1 MASRTHLFAFAAA
14 AGAATLAT
22 YLYMDRKRTASN
34 QTAATTSTQT
44 RTTTTAATPA
54 TPAAQSPSQP
64 LRAPV
69 LLPPLPPALAAPLR
83 SGQLSTLTDLDLR
96 DCDLAALPAAIGGCS
111 NLRTLELGGNRNLAT
126 LPDELALCARLEV
139 LFILG
144 SDKLVEVP
152 RVLGRMPSLTRLGLR
167 SNAIATIAADA
178 LPPNVE
184 HLILTSNRLTTIDV
198 AVFDRLTKVRK
209 LMLANNAI
217 KRLPAAGVAKLRS
230 LELLRLANNR
240 LEVLPVELFQLP
252 RLAWLA
258 LHGNPMTAAARPTRR
273 VPSVEAKAVT
283 VDMSAVGELGE
294 GASGKV
300 RAGTWR
306 GRAVAAKY
314 FKGGDESSDGRALD
328 EVALF
333 AAVGDDHPS
342 ITSCVAVLDAPG
354 EPLGVLMERL
364 PDDHTDL
371 ALPPTI
377 AEVTKDRYG
386 AEETFDAAYVVR
398 VLSALSSAL
407 AYLHGSLRIAHGDV
421 YAHNTLVNTDAS
433 SVRLGDFGAAFPYST
448 LAIGEVR
455 SRGVSFDRAAGGGV
469 PGTEGGSPSRRV
481 SPSRSSSRAVSGGQW
496 VVDVSSAPSRKGESK
511 QGEAKEAEDHV
522 DVEGRKDALAA
533 LVERI
538 EVRAFGVLVEELAS
552 RIDEDASSDGDGE
565 DGAGGGSG
573 RGRSRTESFDP
584 MKAGAQGFWAL
595 PDEDCIRTTAGALLA
610 LAARCMNPSVE
621 GASLVVSIQFQCP
634 CQWQLFF
641 YTGTYV
647 CELMCVN
654 LCV

>member
-1 MASRTHLFAFAAA
+1 M
-14 AGAATLAT
+14 
-22 YLYMDRKRTASN
+22 
-34 QTAATTSTQT
+34 
-44 RTTTTAATPA
+44 
-54 TPAAQSPSQP
+54 
-64 LRAPV
+64 
-69 LLPPLPPALAAPLR
+69 
-83 SGQLSTLTDLDLR
+83 DLR

-144 SDKLVEVP
+144 SDKLVDVP

-184 HLILTSNRLTTIDV
+184 HLILTCNRLTTIDV

-217 KRLPAAGVAKLRS
+217 RRLPAAGVAKLRS

-240 LEVLPVELFQLP
+240 LEALPVELFLLP

-258 LHGNPMTAAARPTRR
+258 LHGNPLTGLARPTRR

-283 VDMSAVGELGE
+283 VDMSAAGELGE
-294 GASGKV
+294 GASGTV

-306 GRAVAAKY
+306 NQVVAVKY
-314 FKGGDESSDGRALD
+314 FKSSDGKSSDGRALD

-364 PDDHTDL
+364 SDDHTDL

-377 AEVTKDRYG
+377 VEVTKDRYG
-386 AEETFDAAYVVR
+386 AGTFDAAYVVR

-407 AYLHGSLRIAHGDV
+407 AHLHGSLRIAHGDV
-421 YAHNTLVNTDAS
+421 YAHNTLVNADAS

-455 SRGVSFDRAAGGGV
+455 SRGAGGGV
-469 PGTEGGSPSRRV
+469 PGTEEGGSPSCLV
-481 SPSRSSSRAVSGGQW
+481 SSSRSSCRAVSGGRG
-496 VVDVSSAPSRKGESK
+496 VVGASSAPLSLGESKGES
-511 QGEAKEAEDHV
+511 
-522 DVEGRKDALAA
+522 
-533 LVERI
+533 
-538 EVRAFGVLVEELAS
+538 
-552 RIDEDASSDGDGE
+552 
-565 DGAGGGSG
+565 
-573 RGRSRTESFDP
+573 
-584 MKAGAQGFWAL
+584 
-595 PDEDCIRTTAGALLA
+595 
-610 LAARCMNPSVE
+610 
-621 GASLVVSIQFQCP
+621 
-634 CQWQLFF
+634 
-641 YTGTYV
+641 
-647 CELMCVN
+647 
-654 LCV
+654 